1 MCTVAPRSC
10 SCLARSWSAGLVGG
24 KVPVLVGP
32 TAVGKTAVALALAAH
47 WPLEVVSA
55 DSRQV
60 YRRLDIG
67 TAKPSRK
74 ERARTPHHGI
84 DLVDPGSRYSAGH
97 FARDA
102 SVWLRDITSRGKQ
115 PVVVGGTG
123 LYVRALAEGLFAEP
137 SLDPA
142 RRRSLDAWSARLE
155 AIELLRWASRL
166 DTGFRGGGRQR
177 AARAIEGALL
187 SGHSLSHWQPVSRG

>member
-1 MCTVAPRSC
+1 MTCTAARRSS
-10 SCLARSWSAGLVGG
+10 SCRARSWSAGLGADR
-24 KVPVLVGP
+24 VPVLVGP

-47 WPLEVVSA
+47 WPLEVISA

-67 TAKPSRK
+67 TAKPTRK
-74 ERARTPHHGI
+74 ERARTPHHGL

-102 SVWLRDITSRGKQ
+102 VTWLNDIRARGKQ
-115 PVVVGGTG
+115 PMVVGGTG

-137 SLDPA
+137 VLDQS
-142 RRRSLDAWSARLE
+142 RRRSLDAWTARM
-155 AIELLRWASRL
+155 
-166 DTGFRGGGRQR
+166 
-177 AARAIEGALL
+177 
-187 SGHSLSHWQPVSRG
+187 